1 MSWEK
6 DLQRW
11 VDAGLL
17 DTTVAA
23 RIQQFEKDSGR
34 GRLRWPAI
42 LAIGFGALLL
52 CAGVLL
58 FVSAHWDE
66 MSPSQRFTLVLAMVA
81 VFHLAGGLLGT
92 KVPAMGVALHLAG
105 TVTLGAGIFLA
116 GQIFNLE
123 EHWPSGLML
132 WALGSVLAWLILRQ
146 WPQALLAAL
155 LIPAWLGSEWS
166 LATEPYAGAWA
177 IAGQGFLLLA
187 ILYFSA
193 PQTESNRPLRL
204 GLVWVGCLALLPF
217 LENVFW
223 MSHLDYLGTRSSPLP
238 ASLEVL
244 GYAAAYLP
252 ALAIALIARRRASTP
267 MFVSAGWVLILGL
280 LSRQESPAHNFWLFL
295 WVAAG
300 ACALCWWGV
309 RDNRK
314 LFINYGTAIFA
325 LNVVIFYFSGVL
337 DKLGRS
343 LGLILLGVLF
353 LAGGWV
359 LNRLRNDLITRAA
372 AIGGSQ

>member
-11 VDAGLL
+11 ADAGLL

-34 GRLRWPAI
+34 GRLHWPAI
-42 LAIGFGALLL
+42 LAVGFGALLL

-66 MSPSQRFTLVLAMVA
+66 MSPSQRFALVLAMVA
-81 VFHLAGGLLGT
+81 VFHLAASLLGT
-92 KVPAMGVALHLAG
+92 KVPVMGVALHLAG

-123 EHWPSGLML
+123 EHWPGGLML
-132 WALGSVLAWLILRQ
+132 WALGAVLAWLILRQ

-155 LIPAWLGSEWS
+155 LIPAWLGAEWS
-166 LATEPYAGAWA
+166 LATERYPGAGN
-177 IAGQGFLLLA
+177 IAAQGFLLLA
-187 ILYFSA
+187 ILYFSV
-193 PQTESNRPLRL
+193 PQKESNRALRL
-204 GLVWVGCLALLPF
+204 GLLWVGCLASVSF
-217 LENVFW
+217 LETVFW
-223 MSHLDYLGTRSSPLP
+223 TGYLEHWRSSSSPLP
-238 ASLEVL
+238 VSLAAL

-252 ALAIALIARRRASTP
+252 VLAIALIVRRRASTP
-267 MFVSAGWVLILGL
+267 IFVSAGWVLILGW
-280 LSRQESPAHNFWLFL
+280 LSRQQNPWHNFWLYL
-295 WVAAG
+295 WIAAG

-325 LNVVIFYFSGVL
+325 LNVVIFYFSDAL

-359 LNRLRNDLITRAA
+359 LNRLRSDLIARA
-372 AIGGSQ
+372 AIGRS